1 MWKVFYVIQRI
12 FQHKSSMT
20 VISYRINH
28 TFLKRNNGSKK
39 LFPFKNKLLMLLWI
53 SWWGGEYLEA
63 KQTEPSLSTQNMTR
77 FGTKTSSVG
86 DQYSPKL
93 SQSQFYNYYE
103 MQIMLNTK
111 IKHAP
116 NRVIKIGWAKT
127 NLPTYDY
134 RAKPQFTKPFIVN
147 VTVKIIPHL
156 NTEFQYWN
164 QIFIVE
170 KIRWTL
176 GGTFDQ
182 LTQVSRVNISNHLRL
197 KSKDSK
203 YRSGIHGLKPV
214 GFVASSSVL
223 ILGPNQG
230 REI

>member
-1 MWKVFYVIQRI
+1 MVSRVASCLPAFWKWRKYCPGQDVRLPMWCSVFLVWKFNDRI
-12 FQHKSSMT
+12 
-20 VISYRINH
+20 
-28 TFLKRNNGSKK
+28 FLKRNNGRKK
-39 LFPFKNKLLMLLWI
+39 WFPFKNKLLMLLWI

-164 QIFIVE
+164 QNF
-170 KIRWTL
+170 
-176 GGTFDQ
+176 
-182 LTQVSRVNISNHLRL
+182 RVNKIQW
-197 KSKDSK
+197 
-203 YRSGIHGLKPV
+203 Y
-214 GFVASSSVL
+214 
-223 ILGPNQG
+223 
-230 REI
+230 